1 MFTRL
6 ALVIALLMSAPAA
19 LAQAANIA
27 LGTGGFDRT
36 QPVEVTSDALSVDQE
51 SGQAVFDGNVLVV
64 QGKVRLS
71 AGKVTVEYKQT
82 DGRPSGIARLIATG
96 GVTFVTESD
105 AVEAREAVYSVE
117 GANVRLKGDVLL
129 TQGPNAIAGDTMV
142 INLET
147 GSGTMEGRVRTV
159 FNPSS
164 GDQ

>member
-1 MFTRL
+1 MPTRF
-6 ALVIALLMSAPAA
+6 ALVCAFLISATSA

-27 LGTGGFDRT
+27 LGTGGFDRN
-36 QPVEVTSDALSVDQE
+36 QPVEVTADALSVDQE
-51 SGQAVFDGNVLVV
+51 NGRAVFDGNVLVV
-64 QGKVRLS
+64 QGDVRLS
-71 AGKVTVEYKQT
+71 AGKVTVEYKQV
-82 DGRPSGIARLIATG
+82 DGKPSGISQLVATG
-96 GVTFVTESD
+96 GVTFVTASD
-105 AVEAREAVYSVE
+105 AVEAKEAIYSVE